1 MNDTK
6 TISFAMD
13 AAGMLRAIDFKP
25 RSLKKVIESE
35 LGDDWKKSPKKLLR
49 AMDRVSDVYTVIFTA
64 RQRMIPEYIAKY
76 ETLHDKV
83 RELSAQGL
91 KALELTKDGL
101 PSQDDLDAAQSND
114 VFELYAETRRDAL
127 RCHRALSL
135 MQKSSL
141 TDWVEHMDKAEFKVL
156 IATAKE
162 LLERNVQK
170 SDSLFCS
177 LKDSPEGAALS
188 VLMDMPPA
196 SLKPFGCSQT
206 IIGDVP
212 CAVISDRK
220 AFKTWCEE
228 QGFEFSETVATEKTR
243 NAVAVKA
250 AKVEKKSEKPEK
262 PAKNTKTAIK
272 PQEKVSVK
280 IIKTEAKLAT
290 SKPKAAAPV
299 KAQPM
304 VKPMAAASSVDD
316 LASRLVNSLQITPS
330 AVEHRSPGRPR
341 KSTAKPAAV
350 QATVSTTISSR
361 PASRNKSGGNHKA

>member
-156 IATAKE
+156 IVTAKA

-177 LKDSPEGAALS
+177 LKDSPEGAALA

-196 SLKPFGCSQT
+196 SLKPFGFSQT
-206 IIGDVP
+206 IIGDIP

-243 NAVAVKA
+243 NAVALKA

-262 PAKNTKTAIK
+262 PAKNTKTGIK

-290 SKPKAAAPV
+290 SKPKAAAPAKASPAV
-299 KAQPM
+299 KS
-304 VKPMAAASSVDD
+304 AASASSVDD
-316 LASRLVNSLQITPS
+316 LASRLVSSLQIAPS

-341 KSTAKPAAV
+341 KNASKPAAV
-350 QATVSTTISSR
+350 QTGVSTTISSR

>member
-1 MNDTK
+1 MNQDHSHRKSSTVNDTK

-141 TDWVEHMDKAEFKVL
+141 TD
-156 IATAKE
+156 
-162 LLERNVQK
+162 
-170 SDSLFCS
+170 
-177 LKDSPEGAALS
+177 
-188 VLMDMPPA
+188 
-196 SLKPFGCSQT
+196 
-206 IIGDVP
+206 
-212 CAVISDRK
+212 
-220 AFKTWCEE
+220 
-228 QGFEFSETVATEKTR
+228 
-243 NAVAVKA
+243 
-250 AKVEKKSEKPEK
+250 
-262 PAKNTKTAIK
+262 
-272 PQEKVSVK
+272 
-280 IIKTEAKLAT
+280 
-290 SKPKAAAPV
+290 
-299 KAQPM
+299 
-304 VKPMAAASSVDD
+304 
-316 LASRLVNSLQITPS
+316 
-330 AVEHRSPGRPR
+330 
-341 KSTAKPAAV
+341 
-350 QATVSTTISSR
+350 
-361 PASRNKSGGNHKA
+361 

>member
-1 MNDTK
+1 
-6 TISFAMD
+6 
-13 AAGMLRAIDFKP
+13 
-25 RSLKKVIESE
+25 
-35 LGDDWKKSPKKLLR
+35 
-49 AMDRVSDVYTVIFTA
+49 
-64 RQRMIPEYIAKY
+64 
-76 ETLHDKV
+76 
-83 RELSAQGL
+83 
-91 KALELTKDGL
+91 
-101 PSQDDLDAAQSND
+101 
-114 VFELYAETRRDAL
+114 
-127 RCHRALSL
+127 

-156 IATAKE
+156 IVTAKA

-177 LKDSPEGAALS
+177 LKDSPEGAALA

-196 SLKPFGCSQT
+196 SLKPFGFSQT
-206 IIGDVP
+206 IIGDIP

-290 SKPKAAAPV
+290 SKPKAAAPAKASPAV
-299 KAQPM
+299 KS
-304 VKPMAAASSVDD
+304 AASASSVDD
-316 LASRLVNSLQITPS
+316 LASRLVSSLQIAPS

-341 KSTAKPAAV
+341 KNTSQPAAV
-350 QATVSTTISSR
+350 QTGVSTTISSR

>member
-35 LGDDWKKSPKKLLR
+35 LEDDWKKSPKKLLR

-156 IATAKE
+156 IVTAKA

-196 SLKPFGCSQT
+196 SLKPFGFSQT
-206 IIGDVP
+206 IIGDIP

-228 QGFEFSETVATEKTR
+228 QGFEFSETVATE
-243 NAVAVKA
+243 KA